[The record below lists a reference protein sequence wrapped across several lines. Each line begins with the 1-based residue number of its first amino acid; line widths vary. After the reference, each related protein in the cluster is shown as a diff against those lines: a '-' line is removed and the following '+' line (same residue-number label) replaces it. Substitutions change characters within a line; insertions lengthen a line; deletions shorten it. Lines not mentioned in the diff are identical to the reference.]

1 MLAQCLVLALAV
13 FRVEGAMMNMSC
25 PDVTPRELDWKALDG
40 IWYLTAIA
48 TEDMVVQ
55 GDCATVLFDHQ
66 NTTDVSISWITNN
79 TVTYYNGSVALIP
92 DPNSNSTGD
101 LLLVTYDDDKTETY
115 SFLDVNYEHYAVIF
129 ACYNNDD
136 GNSSTYEI
144 WKLTRTPHL
153 KDTDAEKL
161 DKAIANYSLQDTQFF
176 TFNNTEDTC
185 RVNSGHQLDT
195 STLVVTSAAA
205 LALFRRFY

>member
-1 MLAQCLVLALAV
+1 MLAQCFVLVVLLWK
-13 FRVEGAMMNMSC
+13 VEGATMNVSC
-25 PDVTPRELDWKALDG
+25 PAVTPRELDWKALDG
-40 IWYLTAIA
+40 IWYLTAVA
-48 TEDMVVQ
+48 TEDMAVQ

-79 TVTYYNGSVALIP
+79 TVAYYNGSVSLIP
-92 DPNSNSTGD
+92 DPNNE
-101 LLLVTYDDDKTETY
+101 KTETY

-129 ACYNNDD
+129 ACYNNED
-136 GNSSTYEI
+136 GNSSTYEL

-153 KDTDAEKL
+153 KDTDAVKL
-161 DKAIANYSLQDTQFF
+161 DQAIANYSLQDTPFF

-185 RVNSGHQLDT
+185 RVNKGNHLDT
-195 STLVVTSAAA
+195 STVIMTSAAA

>member
-1 MLAQCLVLALAV
+1 MLAQCLVLAVLV
-13 FRVEGAMMNMSC
+13 LSVGGAMMNMSC
-25 PDVTPRELDWKALDG
+25 PVVTPRELDWKALDG
-40 IWYLTAIA
+40 VWYLSAVA
-48 TEDMVVQ
+48 TDDMAVQ

-66 NTTDVSISWITNN
+66 NTTDVSISWITNH
-79 TVTYYNGSVALIP
+79 TVSYYNGSVALIP
-92 DPNSNSTGD
+92 DPKSNSSGD
-101 LLLVTYDDDKTETY
+101 LLLVTYDDDKIETY

-153 KDTDAEKL
+153 KDTDAVKL
-161 DKAIANYSLQDTQFF
+161 DQAIANYSLQDTVFY

-185 RVNSGHQLDT
+185 RVNGGQHIDS
-195 STLVVTSAAA
+195 STLVLTSAAA